1 MKEKKLNPNWDIV
14 RKALGKEPQTV
25 DVPNNTESM
34 ERHDAPKPGIMT
46 LPLDALWPFPDHP
59 YKVIEDESMDQ
70 LAESIR
76 ENGILSPV
84 IVRPV
89 EGTDEYEIISGH
101 RRCRAAEMIGLKT
114 VPVIVSDIS
123 PDEAVIQMV
132 DSNLHR
138 EHLLPSEKAF
148 AYKMKL
154 EAMRRKAGRPKK
166 DNSPQ
171 PASTASNYRSDDAA
185 AEAFGVSGD
194 TMRRYVRLTNLI
206 PELLEYMD
214 RDEMALS
221 VGEAL
226 SYLDE
231 DMQYAVLDAMEAEDC
246 TPSYSQAVRM
256 KNLFRSGDLDEDGIM
271 AVMSEQKA
279 NQREYVSIPVQ
290 DIRRFF
296 PAEYSIRDIQRS
308 ILRML
313 EEKNNPPVKQKQR
326 SRGVER

>member
-1 MKEKKLNPNWDIV
+1 MKEKNKPMKPNWDIV
-14 RKALGKEPQTV
+14 RKALGKEPQTIG
-25 DVPNNTESM
+25 VPKNTEPM

-46 LPLDALWPFPDHP
+46 LPLDVLWPFPDHP
-59 YKVIEDESMDQ
+59 YKVIEDESLDQ

-114 VPVIVSDIS
+114 IPVIVSDLS

-171 PASTASNYRSDDAA
+171 TASNYRSDDAA

-231 DMQYAVLDAMEAEDC
+231 DMQRFVLDAMEAEDC

-256 KNLFRSGDLDEDGIM
+256 KNLFRNGDLDEDGIM

-279 NQREYVSIPVQ
+279 NQREHVSIPVQ

-313 EEKNNPPVKQKQR
+313 EEQATAQEPVRKR
-326 SRGVER
+326 SLEAER

>member
-14 RKALGKEPQTV
+14 WKALGKEPQTV
-25 DVPNNTESM
+25 DFPKNPEPA

-59 YKVIEDESMDQ
+59 YKVIEDESLDQ

-101 RRCRAAEMIGLKT
+101 RRCRAAEMIGLRT
-114 VPVIVSDIS
+114 VPVVVSDIS

-154 EAMRRKAGRPKK
+154 EAMRRQQGERTDLTSVPAGQKFGLTSRELLAS
-166 DNSPQ
+166 NSPD
-171 PASTASNYRSDDAA
+171 SN
-185 AEAFGVSGD
+185 
-194 TMRRYVRLTNLI
+194 TQIQRYIRLTS
-206 PELLEYMD
+206 LLQPLLNMV
-214 RDEMALS
+214 DEGKIAMRPA
-221 VGEAL
+221 VEL
-226 SYLDE
+226 SYLSE
-231 DMQYAVLDAMEAEDC
+231 QEQTMLYEMMELEDC
-246 TPSYSQAVRM
+246 TPSHAQAIKM
-256 KNLFRSGDLDEDGIM
+256 
-271 AVMSEQKA
+271 
-279 NQREYVSIPVQ
+279 
-290 DIRRFF
+290 RRFSEEGRLNEEVILSIMQEEKPNQKEQF
-296 PAEYSIRDIQRS
+296 RMPKERISRYFSPGTPAKTIEDTIIKALELYRKRQRS
-308 ILRML
+308 A
-313 EEKNNPPVKQKQR
+313 
-326 SRGVER
+326 ER

>member
-1 MKEKKLNPNWDIV
+1 MKEKRLNPNWDIV
-14 RKALGKEPQTV
+14 RKTLGKEPQTV
-25 DVPNNTESM
+25 DVPKNPEPAA
-34 ERHDAPKPGIMT
+34 RHDAPKPGIMT
-46 LPLDALWPFPDHP
+46 LPLDVLWPFPDHP
-59 YKVIEDESMDQ
+59 YKVTEDESLDQ

-76 ENGILSPV
+76 ENGILSP
-84 IVRPV
+84 IIARPV

-114 VPVIVSDIS
+114 VPVSVSDLS

-171 PASTASNYRSDDAA
+171 VASNYRSDDAA

-231 DMQYAVLDAMEAEDC
+231 AMQYAVLDAMEAEDC

-256 KNLFRSGDLDEDGIM
+256 KNLFRNDDLDEDDIM

-279 NQREYVSIPVQ
+279 NQREHVSIPVQ

-313 EEKNNPPVKQKQR
+313 EEQATAQEPVKKR
-326 SRGVER
+326 SREAER